1 MYETRA
7 MSDGTGD
14 KRDSE
19 IDQNVLEYHGF
30 CHICYYNVGR
40 MPLLA
45 APEKFAEGRLVR
57 EVFVHFYV
65 NAADR
70 HRIVELKRL
79 IL

>member
-14 KRDSE
+14 KRGSE

-45 APEKFAEGRLVR
+45 APEKFPEGRLVR
-57 EVFVHFYV
+57 KVLVYFYV
-65 NAADR
+65 DAAGR
-70 HRIVELKRL
+70 HRLVGPK
-79 IL
+79 